1 MTKKKKTEIAELG
14 EFGLIDHLTN
24 SIKIKNKSTLKG
36 VGDDSA
42 VLEYK
47 NKQIVISTDL
57 LLEGIHFDLTYTP
70 LKHLGYKAIA
80 VNLSD
85 IYAMNAHPK
94 QITVSIG
101 LSSKMSLEALDEF
114 YSGIYLACD
123 KYDIDLIGGDTS
135 SSLTGFT
142 ISITA
147 IGEGEKDKIT
157 YRSGAGVNDIICTS
171 GDFGAAYM
179 GLQLLEREKK
189 VFEGNSQVQPDLA
202 SHDYLLEKILK
213 PEPRRDVI
221 ELLKEIDVKPTSM
234 IDVSDG
240 ISSEVLHICKQSGV
254 GCRLF
259 EDKIPI
265 DATTSMLA
273 EEMGINPM
281 VAALNGGEDYEMLFT
296 IAQSDYD
303 KFIKANSPV
312 KIYAIGHI
320 TERSKG
326 SYLITNAGQ
335 EVKLS
340 AQGWKHE

>member
-1 MTKKKKTEIAELG
+1 MAKKKHTEIAQLG
-14 EFGLIDHLTN
+14 EFGLIEHLTK
-24 SIKIKNKSTLKG
+24 SIKLKNKSTLKG

-42 VLEYK
+42 ILNYK
-47 NKQIVISTDL
+47 NKQVVVSTDL

-70 LKHLGYKAIA
+70 LKHLGYKAVA

-85 IYAMNAHPK
+85 IYAMNANPK
-94 QITVSIG
+94 QVTISIG
-101 LSSKMSLEALDEF
+101 LSSKMSVEAIDEF
-114 YSGIYLACD
+114 YSGVYLACD
-123 KYDIDLIGGDTS
+123 KYGVDVVGGDTS

-147 IGEGEKDKIT
+147 IGEGEKDMLT
-157 YRSGAGVNDIICTS
+157 YRNGAEVNDIICVS

-189 VFEGNSQVQPDLA
+189 VFEGNPQVQPDLA

-213 PEPRRDVI
+213 PEPRKDVI
-221 ELLKEIDVKPTSM
+221 ELLKKIDIKPTSM

-240 ISSEVLHICKQSGV
+240 ISSDLLHICKQSGV
-254 GCRLF
+254 GCRLY

-296 IAQSDYD
+296 ITQSDYD
-303 KFIKANSPV
+303 KFIKADSPV

-320 TERSKG
+320 TEELKG
-326 SYLITNAGQ
+326 SYLVTNGGQ

>member
-1 MTKKKKTEIAELG
+1 MTKKKSTEIAELG
-14 EFGLIDHLTN
+14 EFGLIDHLTKN
-24 SIKIKNKSTLKG
+24 IKIRNSSTLKG
-36 VGDDSA
+36 VGDDAA
-42 VLEYK
+42 VLDYK
-47 NKQIVISTDL
+47 KKQIVVTTDL

-70 LKHLGYKAIA
+70 LKHLGYKSVT

-85 IYAMNAHPK
+85 VYAMNATPK

-101 LSSKMSLEALDEF
+101 ISSKMSVEAVDEF

-123 KYDIDLIGGDTS
+123 KYGVDLVGGDTS

-147 IGEGEKDKIT
+147 IGEAEKESLT
-157 YRSGAGVNDIICTS
+157 YRGGAGTNDIICAS

-189 VFEGNSQVQPDLA
+189 VFEGNPNVQPDLA
-202 SHDYLLEKILK
+202 SNDYLLEKFLK
-213 PEPRRDVI
+213 PESRRDVI

-240 ISSEVLHICKQSGV
+240 ISSELLHICKQSNV
-254 GCRLF
+254 GCRLY

-273 EEMGINPM
+273 EEMGINHT
-281 VAALNGGEDYEMLFT
+281 VAALNGGEDYELLFT
-296 IAQSDYD
+296 IAQSDYN
-303 KFIKANSPV
+303 KFAEANSPV
-312 KIYAIGHI
+312 KIYAVGHI
-320 TERSKG
+320 TEKSKG
-326 SYLITNAGQ
+326 CYLITTSGQ
-335 EVKLS
+335 EVELL
-340 AQGWKHE
+340 AQGWKHS